1 MTQHVVNKR
10 EARTGFARIGAVLA
24 VLVVLAVVWMVLQT
38 MMTTARSAADP
49 NTPSVDVRT
58 SAIQEAKQRPPT

>member
-10 EARTGFARIGAVLA
+10 ESRTVFARFGAVLA
-24 VLVVLAVVWMVLQT
+24 VLVVMAVVVLLVQT

-49 NTPSVDVRT
+49 NTAAVDGRT
-58 SAIQEAKQRPPT
+58 SAIQAAKQLPPT

>member
-10 EARTGFARIGAVLA
+10 EAKTGFARIGVVLG
-24 VLVVLAVVWMVLQT
+24 VLVVLAVVWMALQT
-38 MMTTARSAADP
+38 AMTTARSAADP